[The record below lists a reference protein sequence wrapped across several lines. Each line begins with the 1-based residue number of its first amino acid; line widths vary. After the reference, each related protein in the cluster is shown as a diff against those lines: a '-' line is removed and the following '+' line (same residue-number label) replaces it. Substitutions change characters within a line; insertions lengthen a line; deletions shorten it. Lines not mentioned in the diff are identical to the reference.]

1 MGTDSDHNGAMTNS
15 AFETTLS
22 QLLDAPRITSVTVA
36 RDRVLTTVQQLKQ
49 DASGYVNQLWD
60 ATDPP
65 VQLTRSDDSVSAVEH
80 CADGRIF
87 FLSTRAAAAAD
98 PDAPAT
104 AGAKLWVMPI
114 TGEPTVVVQR
124 TWGFDGLK
132 VAGQT
137 LVVAMPWHSAATT
150 DKEHE
155 ELAKTRKD
163 AKVSG
168 VVYTQ
173 FPTRYWNQDLPHS
186 RTVLGV
192 APLPASGEAPDFTR
206 VELPEGRLEHWDVSA
221 DGTRALVSMSQHRG
235 NTPDTVQT
243 SVVYRLDLGTGQ
255 STELLVST
263 PQHEYSAGEIS
274 PDGTRAIMNVATP
287 WREGTN
293 LSMAPAVM
301 DMQSGQLQDLWPQLD
316 RWVTP
321 AWLTNTQL
329 VAATD
334 DEGAGA
340 MYVGGVD
347 ALAPTRVTSQVDTW
361 HTSACLDEARFYGPV
376 VTDPQANTDTRA
388 FVYAVTSGIA
398 ASPQLLKFD
407 LNPTAPEIVDPVVVD
422 TAAPV
427 LVSPG
432 RLATISVTVADGT
445 TVRSWLRLP
454 DGDGPFPMVVF
465 VHGGPWGSWNA
476 WTYRWNPDPF
486 VAAGYAVL
494 LPDPAISTGYGQAMI
509 DRGNQ
514 QLGGAPYTDLLA
526 LIDAAE
532 ARDDIEAT
540 KTSVAGGS
548 YGGYMANWIAGHTGK
563 RFRCIITH
571 ASLWDTTTMGQTTDN
586 ATWDRAMS
594 PQAAY
599 SPHQFAQ
606 DIAVPMLVIHG
617 DKDYRVPI
625 GQAQQLWHAL
635 HTITP
640 PVTDT
645 TGHTAHRYLYF
656 PDEGH
661 WIQSRGNAEVW
672 YKVFANFLDVH
683 VHGSAEVLPAELG

>member
-1 MGTDSDHNGAMTNS
+1 MGAMTNSAPEANS

-22 QLLDAPRITSVTVA
+22 QLLDAPRITSVTA
-36 RDRVLTTVQQLKQ
+36 AWDRVLTTVQQLKQ

-60 ATDPP
+60 VTNSP
-65 VQLTRSDDSVSAVEH
+65 VQLTHGDDPVSNVEH

-87 FLSTRAAAAAD
+87 FLSSRDAAATD
-98 PDAPAT
+98 PDAPA
-104 AGAKLWVMPI
+104 AGGAKLWVMPT
-114 TGEPTVVVQR
+114 TGEPTVVAQR
-124 TWGFDGLK
+124 TWGFEGLK
-132 VAGQT
+132 VGGET
-137 LVVAMPWHSAATT
+137 LVATMPWHSDATT
-150 DKEHE
+150 AEEHE
-155 ELAKTRKD
+155 ELAKTRED

-168 VVYTQ
+168 VIYSQ
-173 FPTRYWNQDLPHS
+173 FPTRSWNHDLPHS

-192 APLPASGEAPDFTR
+192 APLPAAGESPDFIR
-206 VELPEGRLEHWDVSA
+206 VELPEGRLEDWDVSS
-221 DGTRALVSMSQHRG
+221 DGTRALVTMSQHRG

-243 SVVYRLDLGTGQ
+243 STVYRLDLGTGQ
-255 STELLVST
+255 NTELLVST
-263 PQHEYSAGEIS
+263 PELEYSAGAIS
-274 PDGTRAIMNVATP
+274 PDGARALINLATP
-287 WREGTN
+287 WREGVN
-293 LSMAPAVM
+293 LSVSSAVM
-301 DMQSGQLQDLWPQLD
+301 DMQSGQLQRIWPQLD
-316 RWVTP
+316 RWVSP
-321 AWLTNTQL
+321 DWLTNTQL

-340 MYVGGVD
+340 IYVGDVD
-347 ALAPTRVTSQVDTW
+347 APAPTRVTDQIDTW
-361 HTSACLDEARFYGPV
+361 RTGTSLDDVRFYGPM
-376 VTDPQANTDTRA
+376 VTNPQANTDTRA
-388 FVYAVTSGIA
+388 RIYAVASGIA
-398 ASPQLLKFD
+398 TNPQLLKFD
-407 LNPTAPEIVDPVVVD
+407 LNPTTPEVVDPVVVD
-422 TAAPV
+422 TAAPA

-432 RLATISVTVADGT
+432 RLETLSVTAEDGT
-445 TVRSWLRLP
+445 AVRSWLRLP

-494 LPDPAISTGYGQAMI
+494 LPDPAISTGYGQNMI

-514 QLGGAPYTDLLA
+514 QLGGTPYTDLLA
-526 LIDAAE
+526 LIDTAD
-532 ARDDIEAT
+532 ARDDIDAT

-548 YGGYMANWIAGHTGK
+548 YGGYLANWIAGHTGK

-586 ATWDRAMS
+586 ATWDRAMA

-625 GQAQQLWHAL
+625 GQAHQLWHAL
-635 HTITP
+635 HTKTP
-640 PVTDT
+640 PVTDAS
-645 TGHTAHRYLYF
+645 GKTAHRYLYF

-661 WIQSRGNAEVW
+661 WILRRGNAEVW
-672 YKVFANFLDVH
+672 YKVFKNFLDVH
-683 VHGSAEVLPAELG
+683 VHHSAEALPPELG